1 MNGHTAKG
9 IWAALVALNSFKN
22 KTQSSVGIEC
32 GVDLGGAGEWV
43 QNTVYEIVKELI
55 KINFTNKFWEDT

>member
-1 MNGHTAKG
+1 M
-9 IWAALVALNSFKN
+9 
-22 KTQSSVGIEC
+22 GIEC